1 MQKYKIDEKLLL
13 EDEKTEIIEHLN
25 KDHIEDLILVAKTFG
40 GLKDVETCQLLD
52 IYQDSCSLEVTLSSG
67 EQKNIEVEFTAKGDI
82 TEKMLFLAY
91 EAMLKNKELL
101 MTTKGGKTQYFE
113 FIQKE
118 KVTKNIV
125 RLHLKSF
132 ESLSE
137 NYAGLAYNFKLQN
150 LQTIPAEEK
159 AKKTKN
165 KMSFFQHKFM
175 SILLFISKK
184 LSSSRRRTILKKMAR
199 GRYYTVR
206 RISKS
211 EKNQQNYDLTQV
223 DVLLH
228 GNSPGTIWAKSCK
241 KGDILVSLREHPE
254 KFLTL
259 EEEGKILLIAD
270 ETAYPAVAGFLE
282 NWKFNQAPLVFLTAN
297 SAAEKSYFNDC
308 KFPENT
314 QFEWIV
320 CNYDEQLQKI
330 LAKIDEVS
338 QSGISLVW
346 GALEANIAKKIRVF
360 LRAQLAMDNKKT
372 ILKGY
377 WTKE

>member
-1 MQKYKIDEKLLL
+1 MQKYKIDEKVLL
-13 EDEKTEIIEHLN
+13 EDEKNEIIEHLN
-25 KDHIEDLILVAKTFG
+25 KDHTKDLILVAKTFG
-40 GLKDVETCQLLD
+40 NLKDVETCQLLD

-101 MTTKGGKTQYFE
+101 MPTKGGKTQYFE
-113 FIQKE
+113 FIEKE
-118 KVTKNIV
+118 KVTKNMM

-132 ESLSE
+132 ESLSTD
-137 NYAGLAYNFKLQN
+137 YAGLAYNFKLQN

-159 AKKTKN
+159 VKKTKN

-184 LSSSRRRTILKKMAR
+184 LSSSKRRTILKKMAR

-228 GNSPGTIWAKSCK
+228 GNSPGSIWAKNCK

-297 SAAEKSYFNDC
+297 SEAEKSYFNDC

-314 QFEWIV
+314 HFEWIV
-320 CNYDEQLQKI
+320 CNYDQQLQKI
-330 LAKIDEVS
+330 LAKVDEFS

-360 LRAQLAMDNKKT
+360 LRTQLAMDNKKT